1 MDATTAV
8 LLAKI
13 ASDLLIVLA
22 LAIPK
27 VDGLTEEE
35 KNVMLAG
42 LQKNTN
48 DLVAKLTAMA
58 NQ

>member
-1 MDATTAV
+1 MDPMTAV
-8 LLAKI
+8 MLAKI
-13 ASDLLIVLA
+13 ASDLLIVLTM
-22 LAIPK
+22 AIPK

-35 KNVMLAG
+35 KNTMLTG